1 MVTLGLP
8 RINVRMPVIVADGI
22 LGSFSWPPLPSFP
35 LLVALSLRVCD
46 EYHGLALMAA
56 ACLLV
61 VTNKERKAV
70 KETIDMAT
78 QTSICCQKKIQV

>member
-1 MVTLGLP
+1 
-8 RINVRMPVIVADGI
+8 MPVIVADGI
-22 LGSFSWPPLPSFP
+22 LGSFSWPPLPSLP
-35 LLVALSLRVCD
+35 LALSLRVCD
-46 EYHGLALMAA
+46 EYHGLTLMAA

-70 KETIDMAT
+70 KETIDIAT

>member
-1 MVTLGLP
+1 M
-8 RINVRMPVIVADGI
+8 NVRMPVIVADGI
-22 LGSFSWPPLPSFP
+22 LGNFSWPPLPNFP

-46 EYHGLALMAA
+46 EYHGLTLTAA

-70 KETIDMAT
+70 KETIDIAT